1 MNRITLALAAAV
13 VTTGLVLFVATRD
26 AHARPPALPPVELPA
41 AWSQVEG
48 ESLAQRYPELVDLVV
63 ADGHTLADLD
73 LETCD
78 PQLIDAFL
86 TATWRVAN
94 GMQTELVA
102 SLESAGVELG
112 SRLISRDLARERFE
126 ANPHAYFVAYSSPR
140 SFGGR
145 GFIDIAGE
153 ASPELFACQR
163 LSAELS
169 THPRR
174 EAALVGAMY
183 APPMTTRTDSSGR
196 ESTVYPQVER
206 WEREGPSQ
214 RLVGYDATD
223 HVVMHIAGGCV
234 GVP

>member
-1 MNRITLALAAAV
+1 
-13 VTTGLVLFVATRD
+13 
-26 AHARPPALPPVELPA
+26 
-41 AWSQVEG
+41 
-48 ESLAQRYPELVDLVV
+48 VD
-63 ADGHTLADLD
+63 GRTLADLD

-86 TATWRVAN
+86 TATWRVASD
-94 GMQTELVA
+94 MQTDLVA
-102 SLESAGVELG
+102 SLESAGVDLG

-140 SFGGR
+140 SFGGS

-153 ASPELFACQR
+153 APSELFACQR
-163 LSAELS
+163 LTAELA

-174 EAALVGAMY
+174 EAALVGARY
-183 APPMTTRTDSSGR
+183 APPLTTWTDSSGR
-196 ESTVYPQVER
+196 ESTVYPPVER

-214 RLVGYDATD
+214 RLVGYDAQD
-223 HVVMHIAGGCV
+223 QVVMNIAGGWV